1 MKTNLNMDFGT
12 GVAIDTST
20 IDWVASP
27 LPGVHRRTLER
38 EEAESGR
45 ATSIVRYAPGSE
57 FSHHVHAGGEEFLV
71 LDGVF
76 SDEYGDLGSGTY
88 VRNPIGSKHRPH
100 SVNGCTIFV
109 KLWQM
114 DPDDQDYV
122 RIDTRAGVWTPGLV
136 DGLSVMP
143 LHQYGTESVA
153 LVQWQPGTRFQTHRH
168 PGGEEILVLDG
179 TFEDEHGQYPK
190 GTWLRNPAG
199 SIHTPYS
206 TEGCTIYVKTGH
218 LGMVPS
224 TPTREKDLARPR
236 APASSTSGR
245 YY

>member
-1 MKTNLNMDFGT
+1 MKTNLNMDFGR
-12 GVAIDTST
+12 GVTIDTHA
-20 IDWVASP
+20 IDWVDSP
-27 LPGVHRRTLER
+27 LPGVQRRRLER

-57 FSHHVHAGGEEFLV
+57 FSPHVHAGGEEFLV

-76 SDEYGDLGSGTY
+76 SDEYGDFGPGMY

-100 SVNGCTIFV
+100 SENGCIIFV

-114 DPDDQDYV
+114 DPDDRDCV

-143 LHQYGTESVA
+143 LHHYGTESVA
-153 LVQWQPGTRFQTHRH
+153 LVKWQPGTEFQAHSH

-179 TFEDEHGQYPK
+179 TFEDEHGRYPK

-218 LGMVPS
+218 LGMIPV
-224 TPTREKDLARPR
+224 RP
-236 APASSTSGR
+236 AYEILLSDVAN
-245 YY
+245 